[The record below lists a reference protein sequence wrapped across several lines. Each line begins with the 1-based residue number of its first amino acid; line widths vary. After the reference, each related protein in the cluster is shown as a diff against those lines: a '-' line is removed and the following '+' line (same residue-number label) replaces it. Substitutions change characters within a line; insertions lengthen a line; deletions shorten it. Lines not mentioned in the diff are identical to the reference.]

1 MTLVDCIGRTT
12 DKVTSMANNPYEAPR
27 NHKEHPPDPETDWG
41 GFFFVSLIL
50 FVIICYRPLF
60 DFFTAMFKRLLYN

>member
-1 MTLVDCIGRTT
+1 
-12 DKVTSMANNPYEAPR
+12 MANNPYEPPR
-27 NHKEHPPDPETDWG
+27 DYKEHPPDPETDWG